1 MHEQWFRSDIL
12 QGIWRNFAFY
22 FFYHDLI
29 FYVFAVLAFN
39 IINTV
44 IIKYFFKKTDYVF
57 AEEKSYFFNFKNC
70 GDRSA
75 FIVFAFS
82 FCLYVIN
89 IFSLDGTIFNAY
101 DTMIVNNINDMTY
114 GVKPLFDSVRFN
126 PIAGIDHNIIY
137 AVSFNYRIV
146 DCWNVLKQ
154 ALSLFLLY
162 KFFAFIP
169 VAKRLSAL
177 AVINFA
183 PSVFWVNNIIF
194 SEQNTLIFVLLS
206 FMSLVKYSKTK
217 NCFTLFMFTFWLNLA
232 IYTKETN
239 ILLYM
244 GILAFLVLRRV
255 FAEEIVLKSFLS
267 PLKTLRTMPIEYL
280 LFCNMFLFSIAYLLS
295 SDLLTEGAY
304 IRHNHKDIS
313 ELLQINWM
321 ELIINCILF
330 FILMFDLSKRGNWL
344 IKGSV
349 FGCSLISFFIVFYL
363 QIAGYPDYY
372 KSWYLYLPTIFCIGY
387 IFWKLPSWGLLC
399 LFIPFVLISGYK
411 NYTVHNLEEGKS
423 RHELAEFII
432 SYPAD
437 SLILFVDKKDFK
449 DSWKFECFN
458 SALKY
463 VYPDGKIIFKTNHS
477 FRPALEGENS
487 SFFKTIQTSAP
498 SKGDFII
505 VNKTDTF
512 DVFSENMLLVYE
524 NKFYKLYR
532 QQ

>member
-22 FFYHDLI
+22 FGYHDLI

-280 LFCNMFLFSIAYLLS
+280 LFCNMFLFSIA
-295 SDLLTEGAY
+295 
-304 IRHNHKDIS
+304 
-313 ELLQINWM
+313 
-321 ELIINCILF
+321 
-330 FILMFDLSKRGNWL
+330 
-344 IKGSV
+344 
-349 FGCSLISFFIVFYL
+349 
-363 QIAGYPDYY
+363 
-372 KSWYLYLPTIFCIGY
+372 
-387 IFWKLPSWGLLC
+387 
-399 LFIPFVLISGYK
+399 
-411 NYTVHNLEEGKS
+411 
-423 RHELAEFII
+423 
-432 SYPAD
+432 
-437 SLILFVDKKDFK
+437 
-449 DSWKFECFN
+449 
-458 SALKY
+458 
-463 VYPDGKIIFKTNHS
+463 
-477 FRPALEGENS
+477 
-487 SFFKTIQTSAP
+487 
-498 SKGDFII
+498 
-505 VNKTDTF
+505 
-512 DVFSENMLLVYE
+512 
-524 NKFYKLYR
+524 
-532 QQ
+532 